1 MKGRAKGGPVQAFAS
16 CSLMDVYET
25 GGHWGKSGAGER
37 GNGAGT
43 GRAGAGAGGFDL
55 EGGS

>member
-1 MKGRAKGGPVQAFAS
+1 MS
-16 CSLMDVYET
+16 VYET
-25 GGHWGKSGAGER
+25 DAHWGKSGAGER
-37 GNGAGT
+37 KNGAGT